1 MRSMHKIR
9 VLIVDDHPVFRQGVR
24 QVLQG
29 CEDIEVIGEAE
40 NVEKGFRIVR
50 QEHPEVILMDISM
63 PGLNGIDMTRRVAAE
78 HPTVR
83 VVVFSM
89 HDREG
94 YILQA
99 LDAGA
104 MGYVLK
110 GADTKNI
117 IEAIRT
123 VAGGEFYLCAQIRGD
138 IISRFLTERPGG
150 QPVRSYDVLSDREQH
165 VFRVLAEGHSTVK
178 IAELLFISPKTVE
191 KHRVNVMKKLRLNNL
206 VELTKY
212 AISLGIVEVEDYRA
226 SR

>member
-1 MRSMHKIR
+1 MRSIHKIR

-24 QVLQG
+24 QVLQN

-40 NVEKGFRIVR
+40 NVEKGFSIVR
-50 QEHPEVILMDISM
+50 KEHPDVILMDISM
-63 PGLNGIDMTRRVAAE
+63 PGLNGIDMTRRVASEYPATE
-78 HPTVR
+78 

-104 MGYVLK
+104 KGYVLK
-110 GADTKNI
+110 GADAKNI

-123 VAGGEFYLCAQIRGD
+123 VHQNEYFLCAQIRGD
-138 IISRFLTERPGG
+138 IISRFLTERRGG
-150 QPVRSYDVLSDREQH
+150 QALRSYDVLSDREQQ
-165 VFRVLAEGHSTVK
+165 VFRLLAEGYTTVK
-178 IAELLFISPKTVE
+178 IADMLCISPKTVE
-191 KHRVNVMKKLRLNNL
+191 KHRVNVMKKLKLNNL

-212 AISLGIVEVEDYRA
+212 AISLGIVEVEDLQQTN
-226 SR
+226 